1 MKLLV
6 ENSGELFS
14 CFFIYIPNRM
24 AHFNRICLKRD
35 MLVVWDMQSNLF
47 KKMCF

>member
-14 CFFIYIPNRM
+14 CFFIYIPFRM
-24 AHFNRICLKRD
+24 ARFNRICMKRD
-35 MLVVWDMQSNLF
+35 MLVVWNIQNNLF
-47 KKMCF
+47 KMCF